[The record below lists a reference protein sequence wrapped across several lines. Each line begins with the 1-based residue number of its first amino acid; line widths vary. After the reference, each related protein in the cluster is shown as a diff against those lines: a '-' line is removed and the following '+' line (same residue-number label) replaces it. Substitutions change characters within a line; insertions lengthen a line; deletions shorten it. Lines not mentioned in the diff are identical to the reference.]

1 LIEHNKKQFKPKNPI
16 MVWDGECDFCRL
28 CADRFKSLKKDDIEF
43 ISYQEIFNKYP
54 KAPEMDY
61 KKSVVFFTNKNIYT
75 GAAAVFGYYNEIGK
89 KFPLWLYNKIKIFE
103 KTTEYF
109 YQVVANNRSIFQSI
123 GQLFLGSNY
132 LPDTYK
138 ISGWIYGR
146 LLGFVGLIAFLSFWS
161 QSDILI
167 SSEGI
172 VPFESDLRQIEGFI
186 TKTNTDISK
195 WFARPT
201 ILWLSQN
208 DLWLDV
214 VLLLGT
220 LASISLTIG
229 LAPHISIAVSWMCY
243 LSISSVSEPFL
254 NFQWDTLL
262 LETYLLSIFFVPWK
276 IFDDR
281 KNIQKPSQIG
291 KWLLWLLIIKL
302 MVESG
307 LVKLT
312 FFGSDGSNTWRDLTA
327 LNYHYWTQPI
337 PSWISWY
344 IDKLP
349 EFIDKIALAF
359 TYCCELIIPFMI
371 FFPRRIRR
379 VALCSLIIF
388 QVLIIATGNYG
399 FFNLLTIVIC
409 VTLIDDQLAEVYLR
423 KWFSSVKEGNGKNLE
438 KIKLAFGLIILSC
451 FIYTTVFFISRDLKG
466 NKANANQGYNDI
478 SSIGR
483 SLIQTAQVT
492 RSMNAY
498 GLFRVMT
505 VTRPE
510 IYIEALS
517 SDSMWRPIIFNY
529 KPVEPGIRPKF
540 FFPHMPRIDWQMWFE
555 ALYFE
560 RLIENPFALSAY
572 QRFLENMV
580 AEDLKMGEVTINNFI
595 KNEDRK
601 ILESLPFAERQKF
614 TNNLEQSI
622 NSHLN
627 NSYWFARFLSKLS
640 RQEPIMKD
648 AFQFGNIS
656 DIISLRISLY
666 QYSFTD
672 GDSDEN
678 NWWKIETGNSP
689 SIIIDIK

>member
-1 LIEHNKKQFKPKNPI
+1 
-16 MVWDGECDFCRL
+16 MVWDGECHFCRL
-28 CADRFKSLKKDDIEF
+28 CADRFKSQKKVNIEF
-43 ISYQEIFNKYP
+43 IPYQEIFNKYP
-54 KAPEMDY
+54 KAPELDY
-61 KKSVVFFTNKNIYT
+61 KKSVVFFTKKDTYK
-75 GAAAVFGYYNEIGK
+75 GAAAVFSFYNEIGK
-89 KFPLWLYNKIKIFE
+89 KLPMWLYRKFKIFE
-103 KTTEYF
+103 KISESF
-109 YQVVANNRSIFQSI
+109 YQFIANNRRLFQSI
-123 GQLFLGSNY
+123 GQFFWGSNY

-161 QSDILI
+161 QSDMLI
-167 SSEGI
+167 SSNGI

-201 ILWLSQN
+201 ILWLSQT
-208 DLWLDV
+208 DLWLDM
-214 VLLLGT
+214 VLFIGA
-220 LASISLTIG
+220 LASLSLIIG
-229 LAPHISIAVSWMCY
+229 LVPHMSILVSWICY

-281 KNIQKPSQIG
+281 KNIQNPSCIG
-291 KWLLWLLIIKL
+291 KWLLWFLIIKL

-307 LVKLT
+307 LVKFT
-312 FFGSDGSNTWRDLTA
+312 FFGSDGSNTWRELTA

-344 IDKLP
+344 VDKLP
-349 EFIDKIALAF
+349 EFIDKISLIF
-359 TYCCELIIPFMI
+359 TYCCELVIPFMI
-371 FFPRRIRR
+371 LFPRKIRR
-379 VALCSLIIF
+379 VALFSLIIF
-388 QVLIIATGNYG
+388 QVLIIITGNYG
-399 FFNLLTIVIC
+399 FFNLLAIVIC
-409 VTLIDDQLAEVYLR
+409 VTLIDDQLVGIYFN
-423 KWFSSVKEGNGKNLE
+423 KWFKSGKEGKENLLQ

-451 FIYTTVFFISRDLKG
+451 FIYTTLFFIDRDLKG
-466 NKANANQGYNDI
+466 NRPNVNQRYNDI

-483 SLIQTAQVT
+483 NLIQAAQVT

-517 SDSMWRPIIFNY
+517 SDSIWHPILFNY
-529 KPVEPGIRPKF
+529 KPVEPSDRPKF
-540 FFPHMPRIDWQMWFE
+540 FFPHMPRIDWQIWFE

-560 RLIENPFALSAY
+560 RLIDNPFALSAY
-572 QRFLENMV
+572 QRFLEIMV
-580 AEDLKMGEVTINNFI
+580 SEDLIMGEVSINNFI

-601 ILESLPFAERQKF
+601 ILDSLPVAEKQKYI
-614 TNNLEQSI
+614 NNLQQSI

-627 NSYWFARFLSKLS
+627 NSYWFARLLSKIGRLDPEIT
-640 RQEPIMKD
+640 Q
-648 AFQFGNIS
+648 AFQLDNIP
-656 DIISLRISLY
+656 DIKSLRISLY
-666 QYSFTD
+666 QYTFNNGS
-672 GDSDEN
+672 DSESD
-678 NWWKIETGNSP
+678 WWKIDSAKSP
-689 SIIIDIK
+689 SIVIDLK